1 MERTTAKRVR
11 KFNLDDAPVV
21 AENERILGGTA
32 ASATNPVNSPT
43 AVQSPAEALSASAS
57 PQLAQSG
64 ADVAH
69 HVRKAKGKKTENGIT
84 VYVPMDYYERIMLM
98 KMRTGVPIKDIAL
111 QAIMEFVDRHAN
123 D

>member
-21 AENERILGGTA
+21 AENERILGGTTA
-32 ASATNPVNSPT
+32 PATVP
-43 AVQSPAEALSASAS
+43 VQSPTEVQSPVATSSAVSS
-57 PQLAQSG
+57 PQLAQAGSE
-64 ADVAH
+64 ATQA
-69 HVRKAKGKKTENGIT
+69 VRKAKGKKTENGIT

-98 KMRTGVPIKDIAL
+98 KMRTRVPIKYIAL
-111 QAIMEFVDRHAN
+111 QAIMEFVDRHAT

>member
-11 KFNLDDAPVV
+11 KFNLDDAPVI
-21 AENERILGGTA
+21 AENERILGG
-32 ASATNPVNSPT
+32 ASAPIASPVAPAA
-43 AVQSPAEALSASAS
+43 AVQSPTSASSVVSS
-57 PQLAQSG
+57 PQLAQTGSE
-64 ADVAH
+64 AAQA
-69 HVRKAKGKKTENGIT
+69 VRKAKGKKTENGIT

-111 QAIMEFVDRHAN
+111 QAIIEFVDRHAA